1 MYIQAAFFTYKKVVG
16 QIKTDGKV
24 IISTKL
30 DNTGLKAGLKGI
42 PSSLSGLKTAL
53 TGIGRAI
60 GIAFS
65 AAAVINFGK
74 EAINLASD
82 LQEVQNVVDTA
93 FGTMADKANT
103 FAKSAVAS
111 LGMSELSAKQF
122 SSTYMAM
129 GRGMGISMETAADMA
144 IETTKRVGDV
154 ASFYNKSFEEADT
167 MMKSIWTGETESL
180 RRIGVVMTQ
189 TNLQAFALSKGIKG
203 NISDLDQATQTQLRY
218 AYVME
223 QTRLAAGDFART
235 SNSWANQTRVL
246 SEQWNSFKAV
256 IGTGLIQAFTPVLK
270 VINQLLAA
278 LTRLGEKFQEIT
290 AKLFGK
296 QSLSSNSAVESV
308 SAIADAEEQL
318 AESTDKATEAAKR
331 SLAGFDKLNKLG
343 DDSGKSATSADV
355 SGLSGSLGDV
365 SINTDP
371 AEGSVGTLIGAV
383 DRLKEKLNN
392 FVDWLK
398 GSDFGAAFDNI
409 KETARTIGNAFG
421 SALEGAK
428 PKIKSSLDGIKTM
441 FGTAGTSI
449 VTVFGGAFK
458 TVTGNISEW
467 ATENRDEIEKALS
480 GTLDIITGV
489 TDTIT
494 GIVTDVFEIITEKWN
509 EYGQPIVDW
518 VSDAVLDIRS
528 LLLTLY
534 NEIIVPILDEALA
547 WVNRVWSENLKDV
560 VDEVIGFVGRTGEWL
575 GILYEEKIKPV
586 IDWLMTYVV
595 PIVKT
600 VLSGIQNDF
609 FIVFNFISNTIKNLL
624 KIINGIIDFLVGV
637 FTGDWERAWEGV
649 KSIFSAVKDWFSSI
663 LDTIKELF
671 TNKFNTVR
679 DVVVGIFEAIKA
691 KIKEKINAMLES
703 VEGMVNGIIDG
714 INWLIRK
721 LNSLGTIQI
730 PEILGGGT
738 VGFNLKELSPISIP
752 RLAQGAVIP
761 ANREF
766 LAVLGDQKNGRN
778 LELPENLL
786 RQIVREE
793 SGGVRHNGIPFII
806 QLVLNGKVIGEEA
819 VEYVNGVIRKTGK
832 SPIKQGG

>member
-1 MYIQAAFFTYKKVVG
+1 MG

-24 IISTKL
+24 VISTKL

-42 PSSLSGLKTAL
+42 PSALKGLKSAL
-53 TGIGRAI
+53 TGIGSAI

-65 AAAVINFGK
+65 VGAIVNFGK

-93 FGTMADKANT
+93 FGSMAEKANT
-103 FAKSAVAS
+103 FAKSAVTS

-129 GRGMGISMETAADMA
+129 GRGMGIAMETSADMA
-144 IETTKRVGDV
+144 IETTKRVADV
-154 ASFYNKSFEEADT
+154 ASFYNKSFEEVDT
-167 MMKSIWTGETESL
+167 RMKSIWTGETESL
-180 RRIGVVMTQ
+180 KRIGVVMTQ

-203 NISDLDQATQTQLRY
+203 NIADLDQATLTQLRY

-223 QTRLAAGDFART
+223 QTSLAAGDFART

-246 SEQWNSFKAV
+246 SEQWNSFKSV
-256 IGTGLIQAFTPVLK
+256 IGTGLIQVFTPVLK

-278 LTRLGEKFQEIT
+278 LMRLGEKFQEIT

-296 QSLSSNSAVESV
+296 QSLSAEGSSAADSITAV
-308 SAIADAEEQL
+308 ADAEEQL
-318 AESTDKATEAAKR
+318 AESTDKATESAKR

-343 DDSGKSATSADV
+343 DDAGASSPASADV
-355 SGLSGSLGDV
+355 SGLSGSLGDI
-365 SINTDP
+365 SLNTQP
-371 AEGSVGTLIGAV
+371 AEESIGALAGTI
-383 DRLKEKLNN
+383 DRLKQKINA
-392 FVDWLK
+392 FIDWFK
-398 GSDFGAAFDNI
+398 NSDFGAAFDNI
-409 KETARTIGNAFG
+409 KSTASTLGVAFEN
-421 SALEGAK
+421 ALEKSK
-428 PKIKSSLDGIKTM
+428 PKILTSLNGIETM
-441 FGTAGTSI
+441 FSTAGTSI
-449 VTVFGGAFK
+449 LTVWGGTLK
-458 TVTGNISEW
+458 TVTENISEW
-467 ATENRDEIEKALS
+467 SVENQGEIESALS
-480 GTLDIITGV
+480 GTIEIITGV

-494 GIVTDVFEIITEKWN
+494 GIVTDVFLLISDGWKK
-509 EYGQPIVDW
+509 YGQPIVDW
-518 VSDAVLDIRS
+518 VSDAVLDIYEWM
-528 LLLTLY
+528 LELY
-534 NEIIVPILDEALA
+534 NNILVPILTKALN
-547 WVNRVWSENLKDV
+547 WVNRIWDENLKGV
-560 VDEVIGFVGRTGEWL
+560 VDEVIGFVGRVGELL
-575 GILYEEKIKPV
+575 GILYKEKIKPV

-600 VLSGIQNDF
+600 VLSGIQDTV
-609 FIVFNFISNTIKNLL
+609 FIVVNYISGTIKNLL
-624 KIINGIIDFLVGV
+624 KVINGIIDFVVGV
-637 FTGDWERAWEGV
+637 FTGDWERAWQGVQRIFEGIKGQFENTV
-649 KSIFSAVKDWFSSI
+649 N
-663 LDTIKELF
+663 TIKEFF
-671 TNKFNTVR
+671 TTRFQTIKDTVIG
-679 DVVVGIFEAIKA
+679 VFEAIKGA
-691 KIKEKINAMLES
+691 IKEKINAMLDS
-703 VEGMVNGIIDG
+703 VEGMVNGIING

-721 LNSLGTIQI
+721 LNSLGTIQL

-738 VGFNLKELSPISIP
+738 VGFNLKELSPIAIP

-793 SGGVRHNGIPFII
+793 SGGGRRNGIPFVI
-806 QLVLNGKVIGEEA
+806 QLILNGKVIGEEA

>member
-1 MYIQAAFFTYKKVVG
+1 MG

-24 IISTKL
+24 VISTKL

-42 PSSLSGLKTAL
+42 PSALKGLKSAL
-53 TGIGRAI
+53 TGIGGAI
-60 GIAFS
+60 GLAFS
-65 AAAVINFGK
+65 VGAIVNFGK
-74 EAINLASD
+74 EAIKLASD

-93 FGTMADKANT
+93 FGSMADKANT
-103 FAKSAVAS
+103 FAKSAVTS

-129 GRGMGISMETAADMA
+129 GRGMGITMETSADMA
-144 IETTKRVGDV
+144 IETTKRVADI

-180 RRIGVVMTQ
+180 KRIGVVMTQ

-203 NISDLDQATQTQLRY
+203 NIADLDQAALTQLRY

-223 QTRLAAGDFART
+223 QTSLAAGDFERT

-246 SEQWNSFKAV
+246 SEQWNSFKTV
-256 IGTGLIQAFTPVLK
+256 IGTGLIQVFTPVLK
-270 VINQLLAA
+270 IVNQLLTA
-278 LTRLGEKFQEIT
+278 LIRLGEKFQEIT

-296 QSLSSNSAVESV
+296 QSLSAEGSSAADSITAV
-308 SAIADAEEQL
+308 ADAEEQL
-318 AESTDKATEAAKR
+318 ADSTDKATEAAKR

-343 DDSGKSATSADV
+343 DNSGKESSSNASDIG
-355 SGLSGSLGDV
+355 GLSGSLGDI
-365 SINTDP
+365 SLNTQP
-371 AEGSVGTLIGAV
+371 AEESIGALTGAI
-383 DRLKEKLNN
+383 DRLKGKLNN

-398 GSDFGAAFDNI
+398 DSDFGVAFDNI
-409 KETARTIGNAFG
+409 KSTADTLGEAFKNAFE
-421 SALEGAK
+421 SAK
-428 PKIKSSLDGIKTM
+428 PQIQNSLDGIKTM
-441 FGTAGTSI
+441 FSTAGTSI
-449 VTVFGGAFK
+449 VAVFGGAFK
-458 TVTGNISEW
+458 TVTGNINGW
-467 ATENRDEIEKALS
+467 VTETQSEIEKALS
-480 GTLDIITGV
+480 GTLRIITDV

-518 VSDAVLDIRS
+518 VSDAVLDVHGW
-528 LLLTLY
+528 LLELY
-534 NEIIVPILDEALA
+534 NEILVPILSEALE
-547 WVNRVWSENLKDV
+547 WVNRIWDENLKDV
-560 VDEVIGFVGRTGEWL
+560 VDEVIGFVGRIGEWL

-595 PIVKT
+595 PIVKN
-600 VLSGIQNDF
+600 VLSSIQNTF

-624 KIINGIIDFLVGV
+624 KIINGIIDFIVGV
-637 FTGDWERAWEGV
+637 FTGDWERAWNGI
-649 KSIFSAVKDWFSSI
+649 KNIFSALKDWFSST
-663 LDTIKELF
+663 LNAIKELF

-679 DVVVGIFEAIKA
+679 DVVVGIFEAIRD
-691 KIKEKINAMLES
+691 KIKEKINAMLGS
-703 VEGMVNGIIDG
+703 VEGMVNGIING

-721 LNSLGTIQI
+721 LNSLGTIQL

-778 LELPENLL
+778 LEMPESLL

-793 SGGVRHNGIPFII
+793 SGGRHNGIPFII
-806 QLVLNGKVIGEEA
+806 QLLLNGKVIGEEA